1 MDDKLKN
8 SLLARAAS
16 PEKSN
21 IEEETI
27 EQDTPT
33 IRKTNFAAE
42 PNGTLEID
50 ASFESIVIDTQA
62 HNRVD
67 VNVICE
73 VDDRFQGDANIILD
87 EYGVTT
93 GVESGRDVHVRP
105 SVSEDAQ
112 RRWKKEYAT
121 IPLQVRI
128 EVLIPEKYNG
138 VIKTTSGSI
147 HVKRAGGNIQAGAQS
162 GSIHLGTVGGSVV
175 VGTTS
180 GSIAVDTVRGGSL
193 KAGAQSGSIHLSTMD
208 GSVDVGTTSGS
219 ITVDTVGGSVKAGA
233 QSGSIHLGTVGGS
246 VVVGT
251 TSGSITVDTVGGKV
265 RAGSQSGSIGL
276 GPVGGNVDVGTTSGS
291 ITVDAV
297 GGSVKASTTSG
308 SIRLSGAGGSID
320 STTASG
326 SIDVGEAGGGVKAT
340 AKSGNIT
347 VRLSEG
353 AAVNID
359 AVTVDHPLNFSSE
372 FEVKGSTSGSRLR
385 GTINGG
391 GPQYTLQTTS
401 GKIRIQKQNATPSEK
416 KIPPRTSF

>member
-87 EYGVTT
+87 EYDVTT
-93 GVESGRDVHVRP
+93 GAESGRDVRVRT

-112 RRWKKEYAT
+112 RRWKKEYET
-121 IPLQVRI
+121 TPLQVHI
-128 EVLIPEKYNG
+128 EVFIPEKYNG

-162 GSIHLGTVGGSVV
+162 GSIHLGTVGGSVD

-180 GSIAVDTVRGGSL
+180 GSITVDTVSGKTA
-193 KAGAQSGSIHLSTMD
+193 KAGAQSGSIRLGTMD
-208 GSVDVGTTSGS
+208 GSVVVGTTSGS
-219 ITVDTVGGSVKAGA
+219 ITVDTVGGNIQAGA

-251 TSGSITVDTVGGKV
+251 TSGSITVDTVGG
-265 RAGSQSGSIGL
+265 
-276 GPVGGNVDVGTTSGS
+276 N
-291 ITVDAV
+291 
-297 GGSVKASTTSG
+297 VKAGTTSG

-320 STTASG
+320 STTDSG

-359 AVTVDHPLNFSSE
+359 AISAHPLNFSSE
-372 FEVKGSTSGSRLR
+372 FEVKGSMSNSRLR

-391 GPQYTLQTTS
+391 GPKYTLQTTS